1 MKDVYNV
8 KVYWAKEDVRKKYR
22 KSGEDQ
28 ITTGLL
34 LVKWFVSFRITPHV
48 YCCGTNPGQLD
59 ENCHKGE
66 EEQAEFAKLEEESKI
81 VWIK

>member
-48 YCCGTNPGQLD
+48 YCCGTNPDKLD
-59 ENCHKGE
+59 PNYHNGIKER
-66 EEQAEFAKLEEESKI
+66 AEFARLENKGKI